1 MQTSDFI
8 VREPLLD
15 PKQQVLGYE
24 LSWQQSGSDKGLP
37 GGSNPVA
44 LAALI
49 GQHLNDAESGWLLG
63 SALLFLQASP
73 VLLAA
78 DALLAL
84 PPKNTVLA
92 LTAADL
98 ADRAVLGAV
107 QELRVQ
113 GYGILLRNADFK
125 ALDRSLLGLLTHIEV
140 RFDPDDLAGQAK
152 IYGAFKQSS
161 VRLVA
166 RGVSTWPQYDSCAAL
181 GLDTFVGKLH
191 LTPRPG
197 PQPKGM
203 NPAQTVVLQ
212 LMRMVRQNAD
222 VRELEAVLKRDAALS
237 FKLLRYINSAG
248 FGHGAEIHSL
258 RHAVTL
264 LGYAPLF
271 RWLSLLLATASTT
284 GYSPVLMQTAVI
296 RGRLAELLGTPALPR
311 GESENLFVAGL
322 FSLLDRLLG
331 IPMAQVLQEMQ
342 FSEGLE
348 QALSSREGVYGPYLA
363 LAEACELN
371 SALAE
376 SLAASLQIEAVEV
389 NQLHLSAL
397 AWSHNLQL

>member
-1 MQTSDFI
+1 M
-8 VREPLLD
+8 
-15 PKQQVLGYE
+15 
-24 LSWQQSGSDKGLP
+24 
-37 GGSNPVA
+37 
-44 LAALI
+44 
-49 GQHLNDAESGWLLG
+49 
-63 SALLFLQASP
+63 
-73 VLLAA
+73 AA

-84 PPKNTVLA
+84 PPKNTVLI
-92 LTAADL
+92 LSAAEL
-98 ADRAVLGAV
+98 AEQAILNVVR
-107 QELRVQ
+107 ELRAQ
-113 GYGILLRNADFK
+113 GYGIALHNADFK
-125 ALDRSLLGLLTHIEV
+125 ALDKDLLALLTHIEV
-140 RFDPDDLAGQAK
+140 RFDPDDLASQAR
-152 IYGAFKQSS
+152 IYSAFKQSS
-161 VRLVA
+161 MRLVA
-166 RGVSTWPQYDSCAAL
+166 RGVSTWQQYDSCAAL
-181 GLDTFVGKLH
+181 GLDSFVGKLH

-203 NPAQTVVLQ
+203 NPAQTVVLH

-248 FGHGAEIHSL
+248 FGHGTEIHSL

-311 GESENLFVAGL
+311 GEAENLFVAGL

-342 FSEGLE
+342 FSEELA
-348 QALSSREGVYGPYLA
+348 QALLSREGHTAHTWRWPKPA
-363 LAEACELN
+363 N
-371 SALAE
+371 
-376 SLAASLQIEAVEV
+376 
-389 NQLHLSAL
+389 
-397 AWSHNLQL
+397 

>member
-1 MQTSDFI
+1 MHTADFI

-24 LSWQQSGSDKGLP
+24 LGWQQSSSGSSAQ
-37 GGSNPVA
+37 GSVNAVA
-44 LAALI
+44 LA
-49 GQHLNDAESGWLLG
+49 ELLG
-63 SALLFLQASP
+63 QQLHDSDGRWPLGSTLLFLRASP
-73 VLLAA
+73 ALLAA

-84 PPKNTVLA
+84 PPKNVVLA
-92 LTAADL
+92 LSAADL
-98 ADRAVLGAV
+98 GEPTTLAAI
-107 QELRVQ
+107 QKLREQ
-113 GYGILLRNADFK
+113 GYGMSLRSPDFK
-125 ALDRSLLGLLTHIEV
+125 TLDKGMLGLLTHIEV
-140 RFDPDDLAGQAK
+140 PFDPDDVANQAK
-152 IYGAFKQSS
+152 IYGALKQSA

-166 RGVSTWPQYDSCAAL
+166 RGISTWPQYDACAAL
-181 GLDTFVGKLH
+181 GLDAFVGKLH

-203 NPAQTVVLQ
+203 NPAQAVVLQ
-212 LMRMVRQNAD
+212 LMRLVRQNAD

-248 FGHGAEIHSL
+248 FGHGTEIQSL

-342 FSEGLE
+342 FSEGLA
-348 QALSSREGVYGPYLA
+348 QALLSREGAYGPYLA

-371 SALAE
+371 SALVG
-376 SLAASLQIEAVEV
+376 SLATSLHIDVDEV